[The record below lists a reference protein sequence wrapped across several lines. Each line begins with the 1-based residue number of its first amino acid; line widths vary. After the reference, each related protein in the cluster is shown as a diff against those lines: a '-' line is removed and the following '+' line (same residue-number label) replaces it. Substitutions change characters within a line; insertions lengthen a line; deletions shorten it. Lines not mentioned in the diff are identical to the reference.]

1 MNFVELAKRNFREA
15 IRNPLSLA
23 LTLLLPPAMLL
34 VLESFGG
41 QDSAT
46 LNATFL
52 TPGIALFGFVMLM
65 FSSAMMLSR
74 DRETALL
81 ARLLTTPLR
90 ARDFVNAYSL
100 PYLVVAGIQVI
111 ILFALG
117 GILGLDIEGSFLL
130 VLLVLFLM
138 AIFYIALGIVF
149 GSLLNVAAVSG
160 AYTAILLLTIFG
172 GAWFDLEEIGGPVNA
187 VADILPFA
195 HSLDA
200 MRAVM
205 ADGAGLADIVTDLG
219 WVLAYSL
226 AAVAAAILAFKK
238 SMSR

>member
-1 MNFVELAKRNFREA
+1 MNFVELAKRNFKEA

-23 LTLLLPPAMLL
+23 LTLLLPPALLL
-34 VLESFGG
+34 VLESFGD

-46 LNATFL
+46 FNATFL
-52 TPGIALFGFVMLM
+52 TPGLALFGFVMLM
-65 FSSAMMLSR
+65 FSSAMQLSR

-100 PYLVVAGIQVI
+100 PFLGVASIQVA

-117 GILGLDIEGSFLL
+117 GALGLHVEGSFIL
-130 VLLVLFLM
+130 VLLVLLLM

-149 GSLLNVAAVSG
+149 GSLLSVAAVSG
-160 AYTAILLLTIFG
+160 AYTAILFLTIFG
-172 GAWFDLEEIGGPVNA
+172 GAWFDLEEIGGPVET
-187 VADILPFA
+187 VADVLPFA

-205 ADGAGLADIVTDLG
+205 VDGAGLADIATDLG
-219 WVLAYSL
+219 WVLAYTL
-226 AAVAAAILAFKK
+226 AAAAMAIMSFKRN
-238 SMSR
+238 MSQ